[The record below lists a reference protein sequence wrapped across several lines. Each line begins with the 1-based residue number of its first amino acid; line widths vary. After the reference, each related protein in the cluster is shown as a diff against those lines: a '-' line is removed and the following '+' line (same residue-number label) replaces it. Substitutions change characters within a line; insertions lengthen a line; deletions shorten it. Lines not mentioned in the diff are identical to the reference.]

1 MPVSA
6 VSAIPNSKE
15 IDNFAWIEPW
25 LARGAEPKH
34 AGYKWLADMAFKTVV
49 NLRSHDVAQSVRNAS
64 VNLETLNIP
73 VKNNKAPE
81 DEQALQWLQICSS
94 RPMRPIFVHCN
105 AGEGRTS
112 TFCALVRIAQGW
124 PLDSAIAEQLIF
136 GFDPDGEHKEQAR
149 FLKKFEQRKLHKKYP
164 ISAQAL
170 TKSKFFEFF
179 LAIFT

>member
-1 MPVSA
+1 MRVGA
-6 VSAIPNSKE
+6 VSPIPNSKE

-25 LARGAEPKH
+25 LARGAEPKP

-49 NLRSHDVAQSVRNAS
+49 NLRSHGVAQSVRNAS
-64 VNLETLNIP
+64 ANLEPINIP
-73 VKNNKAPE
+73 VKNNRAPE
-81 DEQALQWLQICSS
+81 DEQAFQWLQICSS

-112 TFCALVRIAQGW
+112 TFCALVRIAQDW

-149 FLKKFEQRKLHKKYP
+149 FLKNFKQRKLHKKYP
-164 ISAQAL
+164 IAAPSTHKIQV
-170 TKSKFFEFF
+170 F
-179 LAIFT
+179 